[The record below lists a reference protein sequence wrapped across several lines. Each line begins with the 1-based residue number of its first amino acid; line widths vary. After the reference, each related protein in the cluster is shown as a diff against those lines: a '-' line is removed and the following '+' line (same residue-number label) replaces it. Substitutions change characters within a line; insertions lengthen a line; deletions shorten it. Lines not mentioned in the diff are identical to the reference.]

1 MFERTPLKVVVALG
15 AVKGL
20 SFHLAALGLH
30 REEDAGDPSEEQHQL
45 KHQHRFHL
53 MAAPQH
59 AHGDEGANNPADL
72 TDGGCDP
79 DPC

>member
-30 REEDAGDPSEEQHQL
+30 REEDAGYSRE
-45 KHQHRFHL
+45 
-53 MAAPQH
+53 A
-59 AHGDEGANNPADL
+59 
-72 TDGGCDP
+72 
-79 DPC
+79 